1 MSNTNFIL
9 AAGNAPAATPAKAAP
24 AKAAPAKAVTEQ
36 PATAPG
42 AKPQQPGLLDG
53 LGSMFPFI
61 LIIVV
66 MFFLM
71 NRSQKKEQRRRQEML
86 DALKKGDEVVT
97 AGGIHGKI
105 AEIKEDV
112 ILLEIAENVKISINK
127 AAVSAP
133 KTAPAAEEPK
143 K

>member
-9 AAGNAPAATPAKAAP
+9 AAGNAPAVTNAKAAP
-24 AKAAPAKAVTEQ
+24 ATTATVEQ
-36 PATAPG
+36 PAAAGDQPQ
-42 AKPQQPGLLDG
+42 QQPGLLEG

-71 NRSQKKEQRRRQEML
+71 SRSQRKEQKRRQEML
-86 DALKKGDEVVT
+86 EALKKGDEVIT

-105 AEIKEDV
+105 AEIKEDIIV
-112 ILLEIAENVKISINK
+112 LEIAENVKISINK

-133 KTAPAAEEPK
+133 KTAPAAQEPK

>member
-9 AAGNAPAATPAKAAP
+9 AAGTPAVTNAKAAP
-24 AKAAPAKAVTEQ
+24 AAKAVTEQ

-42 AKPQQPGLLDG
+42 TQAKPQQPGLLDG

-71 NRSQKKEQRRRQEML
+71 SRSQRKEQKRRQEML
-86 DALKKGDEVVT
+86 EALKKGDEVIT

-105 AEIKEDV
+105 AEIKEDIIV
-112 ILLEIAENVKISINK
+112 LEIAENVKISINK

-133 KTAPAAEEPK
+133 RTAPAAEEPK

>member
-9 AAGNAPAATPAKAAP
+9 AAGNAPAAAP
-24 AKAAPAKAVTEQ
+24 AKAAPAQAVTEQ

-42 AKPQQPGLLDG
+42 AAQPQQPGLLDG

-71 NRSQKKEQRRRQEML
+71 SRSQKKEQKRRQEML

-112 ILLEIAENVKISINK
+112 IVLEIAENVKISINK

-133 KTAPAAEEPK
+133 KTAPAAAEVTK

>member
-9 AAGNAPAATPAKAAP
+9 AAGNAPAAAP
-24 AKAAPAKAVTEQ
+24 AKAAPAQAVTEQ

-42 AKPQQPGLLDG
+42 AQPKQPGLLDG

-71 NRSQKKEQRRRQEML
+71 SRSQKKEQRRRQEML

-112 ILLEIAENVKISINK
+112 IVLEIAENVKISINK

-133 KTAPAAEEPK
+133 KTAPAAAEVTK